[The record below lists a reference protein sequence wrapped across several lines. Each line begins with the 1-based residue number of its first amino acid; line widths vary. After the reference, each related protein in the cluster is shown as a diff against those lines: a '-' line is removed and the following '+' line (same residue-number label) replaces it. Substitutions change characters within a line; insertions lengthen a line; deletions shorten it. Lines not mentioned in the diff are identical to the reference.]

1 MKRYL
6 KEKQEFRVRVKG
18 IA

>member
-6 KEKQEFRVRVKG
+6 KEKQEFRARVKG